1 MKKTQIMKS
10 LNNIPQGLE
19 KLEPGM
25 TFQVKKSN
33 ANKIDIEIMNPVGFN
48 KKTSA
53 KMRRS
58 VIKGGETFIP
68 MRSAHG
74 SNSIQFLSLADAGPT
89 GIQRKKTMGVKSNG
103 PIARK
108 IRSLSNDKIE
118 EFESEE

>member
-1 MKKTQIMKS
+1 MKS
-10 LNNIPQGLE
+10 LNNLPQGLD

-25 TFQVKKSN
+25 TFQVKKTN
-33 ANKIDIEIMNPVGFN
+33 ANKLDIDIIHPLGLN
-48 KKTSA
+48 KKSSA

-58 VIKGGETFIP
+58 VIKGGETFVP

-74 SNSIQFLSLADAGPT
+74 SNSIQFLSLVDVPT
-89 GIQRKKTMGVKSNG
+89 GLKRTKTMGVKANA